1 MEHSFNIEIAT
12 KFGLIEAILLN
23 NIWWWVEKNK
33 ANESNYYDGNY
44 WTYNSTKAFA
54 ELFPYVSQK
63 QIQNALK
70 HLINEGILIT
80 GNYNKSVYDRT
91 LWYAF
96 TEKGKCIMQKRE
108 MEEEEK
114 ANGICKIVEP
124 IPNINTNNINTNNKQ
139 NNRPSKQQLEE
150 EFEQL
155 WAMYPR
161 KLGKKK
167 SLDSYISAR
176 TGKDPVTFEKVKQGI
191 SNYIFYIKE
200 SGLDPKYIKHGSTW
214 FNQQSWNDDYTV
226 YKKQEEKTR
235 EEKGYA
241 F

>member
-1 MEHSFNIEIAT
+1 MEHSFDIEIAT
-12 KFGLIEAILLN
+12 KFGIIEAILLN
-23 NIWWWVEKNK
+23 NMWWWVEKNK
-33 ANESNYYDGNY
+33 ANGNNYYDGNY

-70 HLINEGILIT
+70 NLINEGILIT

-108 MEEEEK
+108 MEDEEK
-114 ANGICKIVEP
+114 VNGICKIVKP
-124 IPNINTNNINTNNKQ
+124 IPYINTNNINTNNKQ
-139 NNRPSKQQLEE
+139 YNRPSNQQLED
-150 EFEQL
+150 EFERL
-155 WAMYPR
+155 WEMYPN
-161 KLGKKK
+161 KKGKTNALKA
-167 SLDSYISAR
+167 YIKAR
-176 TGKDPVTFEKVKQGI
+176 DKYSFEEIEQGI
-191 SNYIFYIKE
+191 RNYIFYIKE
-200 SGLDPKYIKHGSTW
+200 TGLNQQYIKHGSTW
-214 FNQQSWNDDYTV
+214 FNQQCWNDDYAV

>member
-1 MEHSFNIEIAT
+1 MEHSFSIEIAT

-23 NIWWWVEKNK
+23 NIWWWVKKNK
-33 ANESNYYDGNY
+33 ANENNYYDGNY

-70 HLINEGILIT
+70 RLINEGILIT

-108 MEEEEK
+108 MEDEEK
-114 ANGICKIVEP
+114 ENGICKIVKP
-124 IPNINTNNINTNNKQ
+124 IPNINADNINTNNKQ

-155 WAMYPR
+155 WEMYP
-161 KLGKKK
+161 KKQGKKK
-167 SLDSYISAR
+167 ALEYYIAAR
-176 TGKDPVTFEKVKQGI
+176 TSKEPVTFEKVEQGI
-191 SNYIFYIKE
+191 NNYIFNIKE
-200 SGLDPKYIKHGSTW
+200 NKTDPQFIKHGSTW
-214 FNQQSWNDDYTV
+214 FNQQCWKDDYTV
-226 YKKQEEKTR
+226 YKKQEEQTR
-235 EEKGYA
+235 EERI

>member
-1 MEHSFNIEIAT
+1 MEHSFDIEIAT
-12 KFGLIEAILLN
+12 NFGLIEAILLN

-33 ANESNYYDGNY
+33 ANGNNYYDGNY

-70 HLINEGILIT
+70 NLINEGILIT

-108 MEEEEK
+108 MEDEEK
-114 ANGICKIVEP
+114 ANGICEIVKP
-124 IPNINTNNINTNNKQ
+124 IPNINTDNINTNNKQ

-155 WAMYPR
+155 WAMYP
-161 KLGKKK
+161 KKQGKKK
-167 SLDSYISAR
+167 ALEYYISAR
-176 TGKDPVTFEKVKQGI
+176 TGKDPVTFEIVKQGI
-191 SNYIFYIKE
+191 SNYIFNIKE
-200 SGLDPKYIKHGSTW
+200 TGIDPKYIKHGSTW
-214 FNQQSWNDDYTV
+214 FNQQCWKDDYTV
-226 YKKQEEKTR
+226 YKKEEEKTR